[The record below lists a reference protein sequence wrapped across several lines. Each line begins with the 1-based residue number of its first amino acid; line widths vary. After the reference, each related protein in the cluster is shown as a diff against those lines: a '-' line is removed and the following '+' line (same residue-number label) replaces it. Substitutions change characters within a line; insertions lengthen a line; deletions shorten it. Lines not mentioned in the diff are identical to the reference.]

1 MDLSVCKSLLGF
13 VFFRFLV
20 VASVLV
26 VALLEIVVMK
36 TYVGVVVETYVVV
49 VAKTYVVVVAKTY
62 VVMVVYGLFR
72 RHDHKHI

>member
-13 VFFRFLV
+13 VFFHFLV

-36 TYVGVVVETYVVV
+36 TYVVVV
-49 VAKTYVVVVAKTY
+49 VKTSVVV
-62 VVMVVYGLFR
+62 VVYGLFR